1 MILAVASGK
10 GGTGKTTVAAALARL
25 WPARRIAVDL
35 DVEAPNLH
43 LFLAPVV
50 TGREDAAL
58 TVPEVAHPERC
69 TGCGACGDICAFKAV
84 LAFGDFPVVF
94 PEMCHACGG
103 CFAVCPEA
111 VFAPGRRLLG
121 EVRWGS
127 ATAPQGERFDY
138 LAGEMRVGEAMSP
151 PLIRAVT
158 RRLEDALAES
168 GGDAILDAPP
178 GVSCP
183 AMEAVRPADAI
194 VLVCEPTP
202 FGLHDLDLAW
212 QGFAGLGVP
221 AGVVVN
227 RAGGGGAAGDAA
239 VEDWC
244 AAHRLPVLARLPF
257 DRAAAEAYARGVPA
271 DAVSDAAH
279 AAFGELASRVR
290 TLGAGGKMRET
301 CHDGI

>member
-1 MILAVASGK
+1 MIVAVASGK

-25 WPARRIAVDL
+25 WRGERIAADL

-43 LFLAPVV
+43 LFLTPEIV
-50 TGREDAAL
+50 GREDAAL

-121 EVRWGS
+121 EVRWGHAVGPS
-127 ATAPQGERFDY
+127 GDFAF
-138 LAGEMRVGEAMSP
+138 LSGEMRVGEAMSP

-158 RRLEDALAES
+158 RRLSAMLTET
-168 GGDAILDAPP
+168 GGDAVLDCPP

-183 AMEAVRPADAI
+183 AMEAVRPADAV
-194 VLVCEPTP
+194 VLVAEPTP

-212 QGFAGLGVP
+212 QGFVQLGVP
-221 AGVVVN
+221 AGVVIN
-227 RAGGGGAAGDAA
+227 RAGGGGAVGDAA
-239 VEDWC
+239 VESWC
-244 AAHRLPVLARLPF
+244 AAHGLPVLARLPF
-257 DRAAAEAYARGVPA
+257 DRAAAEAYARGMPA
-271 DAVSDAAH
+271 DTVSPASASAFEGLTERVQALAV
-279 AAFGELASRVR
+279 
-290 TLGAGGKMRET
+290 GAKLREA
-301 CHDGI
+301 CHVGI